1 MIGRDIPDTRAKVVV
16 VESNLATRVAGPSS
30 GQAETAAVPEQQSI
44 FHTAREHEA
53 AKVTLRVLKEFERL
67 PRSADLQKPEIQQQ
81 IIQRVAAELQPVQGE
96 LGGVGE
102 QVNLAEIVAKT
113 IDLHVEL
120 SIDIPRIIVVP
131 TGEVSAGFRD
141 FNLDCRNIRLQPVAR
156 DILLQHLRDQSR
168 YLLMSGDGGSPE
180 DRLENYLVRGLIDF
194 NDVSYDDHAELLYK
208 LAGQMVA
215 HLQSYLTS
223 EDDVK
228 NVLQYHQKSLVEL
241 IHAQMVEHFEEKAT
255 AYEAHVSKG
264 FTTLKPGTFSVP
276 AGECV
281 RFFRTTVDDR
291 LLIKGMLF
299 GGFKKCL
306 YPAQKFDSDSERR
319 FAIIL
324 EDDTDVLKWF
334 KPAKGD
340 FQIYYR
346 QEEAYEPDF
355 VVETKTRKWICE
367 PKRASEMNDEV
378 VLAKARSAA
387 LWCNRASSAN
397 EDKPWSY
404 MLVPHDAILGN
415 MTLSGLA
422 AAHTFTELPLERT
435 AKTP

>member
-1 MIGRDIPDTRAKVVV
+1 
-16 VESNLATRVAGPSS
+16 
-30 GQAETAAVPEQQSI
+30 
-44 FHTAREHEA
+44 
-53 AKVTLRVLKEFERL
+53 
-67 PRSADLQKPEIQQQ
+67 
-81 IIQRVAAELQPVQGE
+81 
-96 LGGVGE
+96 
-102 QVNLAEIVAKT
+102 
-113 IDLHVEL
+113 
-120 SIDIPRIIVVP
+120 
-131 TGEVSAGFRD
+131 
-141 FNLDCRNIRLQPVAR
+141 VAR

-168 YLLMSGDGGSPE
+168 YLLVSGDGGIPE

-208 LAGQMVA
+208 LAGQVVA
-215 HLQSYLTS
+215 HLQSYLSS
-223 EDDVK
+223 EDDVR

-241 IHAQMVEHFEEKAT
+241 IHAQMMEHFEEKAT
-255 AYEAHVSKG
+255 AYETHISKG
-264 FTTLKPGTFSVP
+264 FTTLKPGTFSLP
-276 AGECV
+276 ASESV

-299 GGFKKCL
+299 GGFRKCL

-319 FAIIL
+319 FAVIL

-378 VLAKARSAA
+378 VLAKARAAA

-422 AAHTFTELPLERT
+422 AAHTFTELPLEKT
-435 AKTP
+435 AKTT

>member
-1 MIGRDIPDTRAKVVV
+1 
-16 VESNLATRVAGPSS
+16 
-30 GQAETAAVPEQQSI
+30 
-44 FHTAREHEA
+44 
-53 AKVTLRVLKEFERL
+53 
-67 PRSADLQKPEIQQQ
+67 
-81 IIQRVAAELQPVQGE
+81 

-156 DILLQHLRDQSR
+156 DILIQHLLDQSR
-168 YLLMSGDGGSPE
+168 YRLVSGDGSIPE

-208 LAGQMVA
+208 LAGQVVA
-215 HLQSYLTS
+215 HLQSYLSS
-223 EDDVK
+223 EDDVR

-241 IHAQMVEHFEEKAT
+241 IHAQMMEHFEEKAT
-255 AYEAHVSKG
+255 AYETHISKG
-264 FTTLKPGTFSVP
+264 FTTLKPGTFSLP
-276 AGECV
+276 ASESV

-299 GGFKKCL
+299 GGFRKCL

-319 FAIIL
+319 FAVIL

-355 VVETKTRKWICE
+355 VVETKTRKWISE

-378 VLAKARSAA
+378 VLAKARAAA